1 MIELKPL
8 LHWLTK
14 PEVAELKLTSG
25 KKAEA
30 RSSKALEIVSPDGL
44 STGAI
49 LDLLV
54 YAGGSRHVDALGPR
68 PTVWSTRIEGIGPL
82 LISAIML
89 GDDVQAVIRRREV
102 VEPREPRDRRSSVDP
117 PSPALANSS
126 QRPRQEPPSSSTPI
140 ARIGK
145 GIAIETGRSIDAG
158 RPERGSDP
166 GSSGRAADVG
176 RDAAGRSIADTM
188 DRRVPEL
195 PRARPDPELIRP
207 TRKNHRVAP
216 ARTVPRPPM
225 LDDADVDLDRAAL
238 TPRTASEIAE
248 AARVEPSSRPARSAE
263 EMEAAGWANTLPAST
278 TPTREKP
285 TLRPSAGPPIVI
297 EPSRPPRERHE
308 ARWIDLLRSAR
319 DRRASDLLIVASR
332 KPLLRTSGV
341 LVPSGDVLDPS
352 VVEDMLL
359 ARVPDRLL
367 ATLDRDGAC
376 DFALEEP
383 SLGRFRVNVARQR
396 TGYFAALRLIPAEVP
411 TIASLGLPDAIASAA
426 RHHQGLIVITG
437 PTGHGKTTSL
447 AALVD
452 HINRERAC
460 HVLTIEDPVE
470 HVHPRKKALVSQR
483 EVGTHTRSFHSA
495 LRASLREDPDVIAVG
510 ELRDTETVQMA
521 LSAGETGHLVIGTMN
536 TPSASKTIDRLI
548 DLFPP
553 GEQQQV
559 RVTLAASLRL
569 IVSQRLV
576 PRASGDGMVAAV
588 ELLPG
593 LPALANLIRDNKTFQ
608 IPSLQQRGKGLG
620 IMRLD
625 DSLAE
630 LVRAGMVTLEA
641 AAPFAESPDEL
652 AANARRTPDVAP
664 RPNDKA
670 PPAQAAQAVQTGQG
684 KGIFGSLFKR
694 GG

>member
-1 MIELKPL
+1 
-8 LHWLTK
+8 
-14 PEVAELKLTSG
+14 
-25 KKAEA
+25 
-30 RSSKALEIVSPDGL
+30 
-44 STGAI
+44 
-49 LDLLV
+49 
-54 YAGGSRHVDALGPR
+54 
-68 PTVWSTRIEGIGPL
+68 
-82 LISAIML
+82 
-89 GDDVQAVIRRREV
+89 
-102 VEPREPRDRRSSVDP
+102 
-117 PSPALANSS
+117 
-126 QRPRQEPPSSSTPI
+126 
-140 ARIGK
+140 
-145 GIAIETGRSIDAG
+145 
-158 RPERGSDP
+158 
-166 GSSGRAADVG
+166 
-176 RDAAGRSIADTM
+176 
-188 DRRVPEL
+188 
-195 PRARPDPELIRP
+195 
-207 TRKNHRVAP
+207 
-216 ARTVPRPPM
+216 
-225 LDDADVDLDRAAL
+225 
-238 TPRTASEIAE
+238 
-248 AARVEPSSRPARSAE
+248 
-263 EMEAAGWANTLPAST
+263 
-278 TPTREKP
+278 
-285 TLRPSAGPPIVI
+285 
-297 EPSRPPRERHE
+297 
-308 ARWIDLLRSAR
+308 
-319 DRRASDLLIVASR
+319 
-332 KPLLRTSGV
+332 
-341 LVPSGDVLDPS
+341 
-352 VVEDMLL
+352 MLL

-426 RHHQGLIVITG
+426 RQHQGLIVITG

-452 HINRERAC
+452 HISRERAC

-495 LRASLREDPDVIAVG
+495 LRASLREDPDVIAIG

-630 LVRAGMVTLEA
+630 LVRAGTVTLEA
-641 AAPFAESPDEL
+641 AATFAENPDEL

-670 PPAQAAQAVQTGQG
+670 LPAQPAQATPPAQG